1 MYALVIFAVVIF
13 DVVAF
18 VVVENSVVI
27 FPVVAN
33 KFPNIAFVKLA
44 RVAKKFVEVEFLV
57 DSGAVYSLVPG
68 KFLDTIGIEPY
79 KEMSFA
85 LADGTSIKR
94 RVSSAYFEYE
104 NEGGP
109 APVIYGEE
117 GDTPLLGATTLESI
131 GLVLNPFSRTLHL
144 MRMLLANFK
153 NIKL

>member
-1 MYALVIFAVVIF
+1 MGITTAILKVR
-13 DVVAF
+13 
-18 VVVENSVVI
+18 EHRKSE
-27 FPVVAN
+27 
-33 KFPNIAFVKLA
+33 
-44 RVAKKFVEVEFLV
+44 KFVEVEFLI

-68 KFLDTIGIEPY
+68 KILDTIGIEPY

-131 GLVLNPFSRTLHL
+131 GLVLNPFSRTLHP